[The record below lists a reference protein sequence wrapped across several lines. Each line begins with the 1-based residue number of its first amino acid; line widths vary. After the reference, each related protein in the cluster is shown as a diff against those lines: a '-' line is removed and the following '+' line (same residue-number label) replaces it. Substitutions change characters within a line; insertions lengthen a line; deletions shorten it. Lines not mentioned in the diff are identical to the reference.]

1 MKNKANRLA
10 GLLLLA
16 ALLCSMPRQSSGQ
29 SDVAIAPGV
38 GFTELINLGLTFRV
52 ADQARVGFSV
62 GWWPPSTEGWFGWG
76 HLFAITGDFYTHFA
90 GSSEYSTL
98 RPWFARIGI
107 NYVRDADYS
116 YFLPIYLRVG
126 RELNIDESSGISID
140 AGAGYN
146 LIYKSE
152 GTAAVLPVFGIC
164 FFHRF

>member
-1 MKNKANRLA
+1 M
-10 GLLLLA
+10 
-16 ALLCSMPRQSSGQ
+16 
-29 SDVAIAPGV
+29 AIAPGV

-76 HLFAITGDFYTHFA
+76 HLFVITGDFYTHFG

-107 NYVRDADYS
+107 NYVREAEYS
-116 YFLPIYLRVG
+116 YFLPVYLRVG
-126 RELNIDESSGISID
+126 RELNIDENSGISID
-140 AGAGYN
+140 AGVGYN